1 MSENKWISVHTKIV
15 SHQDK
20 LVTHLIRVQNHQ
32 LKEKTQEIQ
41 EESKEYSQ
49 FIDKK
54 REKRWVYNYLIWEKL
69 RGFSLIIYKSMLR
82 YGQGIDKLCHRRG

>member
-1 MSENKWISVHTKIV
+1 MKKPIHTNIV
-15 SHQDK
+15 SHTFQQ
-20 LVTHLIRVQNHQ
+20 LLTHFIRVQNHQ

-54 REKRWVYNYLIWEKL
+54 REKRYI
-69 RGFSLIIYKSMLR
+69 
-82 YGQGIDKLCHRRG
+82 